1 MAVGARPMGSSGN
14 NLTEWN
20 ESDSLF
26 SLLRSTWVDSE
37 RLRFVCHLPLI
48 FGSA

>member
-14 NLTEWN
+14 NIIEWD

-26 SLLRSTWVDSE
+26 SLFRATWVDSE
-37 RLRFVCHLPLI
+37 RLRFRFLFLLCFL
-48 FGSA
+48 